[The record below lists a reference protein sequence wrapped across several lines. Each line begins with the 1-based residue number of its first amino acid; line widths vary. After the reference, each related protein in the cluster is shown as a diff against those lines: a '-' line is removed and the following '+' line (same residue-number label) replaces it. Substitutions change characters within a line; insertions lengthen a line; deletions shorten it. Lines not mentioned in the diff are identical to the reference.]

1 MARKAGKAGPDHNKL
16 FELASQQAGYFTT
29 EQARRYDF
37 NWDVLSY
44 HARKGHFLRARRGL
58 YRLARF
64 PASPHEEAIAAW
76 LAFGQQEAVVSH
88 ESALQL
94 FDLADVVPTKV
105 HLTVPRAKRSRKP
118 PPGVKIH
125 TAMNVLR
132 RRDTVV
138 RHGVRVT
145 TPARSIADSAAYG
158 TAPEQI
164 ARATQ
169 EALRRGLA
177 TWSELLAAGRHHGG
191 ARGEKLIRQAV
202 EEVRAG

>member
-1 MARKAGKAGPDHNKL
+1 MVRKTRKAGPDHNKL

-29 EQARRYDF
+29 GQARRYGF
-37 NWDVLSY
+37 HWDVLSY
-44 HARKGHFLRARRGL
+44 HVRTGHFLRGRRGL
-58 YRLARF
+58 YRLTRF
-64 PASPHEEAIAAW
+64 PASPHEEIIAAW
-76 LAFGQQEAVVSH
+76 LGFGPHEAVISH

-105 HLTVPRAKRSRKP
+105 HLIVPRAKRSRKP

-125 TAMNVLR
+125 TAMNALR

-145 TPARSIADSAAYG
+145 TPARSIADAAAYG

-164 ARATQ
+164 VRAAQ

-177 TWSELLAAGRHHGG
+177 TQSELLAAGRRHGD
-191 ARGEKLIRQAV
+191 RGEKLIRQAI
-202 EEVRAG
+202 EELRAG